1 MNEDLE
7 RYRLIFEHFRQME
20 QRYHT
25 WMNYY
30 SLFNGALLVAYC
42 TILVSTGR
50 IVEKASYVMPL
61 ESNPTEGRELF
72 SLECTYWE
80 FLVLIAALGI
90 LAGFCWLRSMQGHRA
105 WLGSWRN
112 ALRNEGQEFDHSIYV
127 NANAELNGVDDQR
140 IINRLSLYSTAE
152 ITIVFIGGVIASWF
166 LSGIYAVWSVYSN
179 LKEET
184 SCLPFIFWI
193 AILIVATMIGICCTK
208 RRSDVR
214 NFGVV
219 RVPAPNETGNASLRS
234 RVVRALE
241 QVIRLLETFI
251 R

>member
-61 ESNPTEGRELF
+61 ESNYTKGRELF

-90 LAGFCWLRSMQGHRA
+90 LASYCWLRSMQGHRA

-112 ALRNEGQEFDHSIYV
+112 ALRNEGREFDHSIYV
-127 NANAELNGVDDQR
+127 NANADLNGVDDQR
-140 IINRLSLYSTAE
+140 IINRLPLYSTAK
-152 ITIVFIGGVIASWF
+152 ITIVFIRGVIASWIF
-166 LSGIYAVWSVYSN
+166 AGIYAIFLADLN
-179 LKEET
+179 LKDINPWYLIGT
-184 SCLPFIFWI
+184 
-193 AILIVATMIGICCTK
+193 LIVFQFINFCCTK
-208 RRSDVR
+208 KRSDV
-214 NFGVV
+214 NGFGVV
-219 RVPAPNETGNASLRS
+219 RVPAPNETGNASLRNQ
-234 RVVRALE
+234 VARALD
-241 QVIRLLETFI
+241 QVTRLIETFI